1 MPAEHDRSTIVVPL
15 EPVGGEPS
23 ASEDPRGPTRPRRR
37 WWLVV
42 ALVVV
47 LGAAAVVV
55 NLQAGSDPLTDDA
68 ETADDDSEP
77 DADGALPDRAEMPE
91 VEAADSVPASQPDP
105 DPADNEPADP
115 GAGAELSEAFGE
127 PEHPVSGVEP
137 YIPSRVRPA
146 ELGPP
151 AEVCLGTLP
160 AYRVQLPLRF
170 ASTKPDGI
178 DHVSWSPDCRRMVFR
193 IGATLWTADGDGT
206 GDMPFLTAQHGLSDP
221 VWSPDGK
228 WIAFSQNTTV
238 DGERASQ
245 IFIVKPSGLG
255 LTEVTWG
262 GLVLD
267 REPAWSPDGTRF
279 AFSRRAR
286 AADGDGVDSID
297 QHLVMVELATDL
309 DWIVSVG
316 DGRPGTVHGGRQ
328 WELVAGG
335 EHESWPA
342 WSPDGESITYRSGDE
357 LILLRLDDL
366 SQYVLLDD
374 VVGTRGAWSPDGSRL
389 AAWREWS
396 ADSATIVVSDLPG
409 QYPGDQHVISLGG
422 LEQASPT
429 EAPTLQWSADG
440 RRLFFYASDSPGSHW
455 AYSIVVPEP
464 ARPPE
469 YWAALATVENVL
481 QEARYSEI
489 SAQHSVD
496 VEAEFVVR
504 GRAATTAVEAWIAFE
519 RSEPR
524 GIFDAIE
531 NPHSD
536 MPAVTRSDDRNGVW
550 FTCNNL
556 YGELLAQSLQQAD
569 ALAATLMPA
578 LCATG

>member
-1 MPAEHDRSTIVVPL
+1 MVVVPL
-15 EPVGGEPS
+15 ETLDSGPAAGG
-23 ASEDPRGPTRPRRR
+23 DPPPAGRSQRR
-37 WWLVV
+37 WWL
-42 ALVVV
+42 
-47 LGAAAVVV
+47 AAAVVV
-55 NLQAGSDPLTDDA
+55 LLVAAVAVGSQLGSDTSSDDA
-68 ETADDDSEP
+68 ETADDVSEP
-77 DADGALPDRAEMPE
+77 DADGASPDQADMAEVP
-91 VEAADSVPASQPDP
+91 AADSVPASQPDP

-115 GAGAELSEAFGE
+115 GTGGELSEAFGE

-146 ELGPP
+146 DLGPP

-160 AYRVQLPLRF
+160 AYRIQLPLLF
-170 ASTKPDGI
+170 ASSKPDAI

-193 IGATLWTADGDGT
+193 VGAALWTADGDGT

-221 VWSPDGK
+221 AWSPDGE
-228 WIAFSQNTTV
+228 WIAFSQDAIV
-238 DGERASQ
+238 EAERASQ

-279 AFSRRAR
+279 AFSRRAW
-286 AADGDGVDSID
+286 ATDGDGVDSID
-297 QHLVMVELATDL
+297 QRLVMVELATDL

-316 DGRPGTVHGGRQ
+316 DGPSGTVHGGRQ

-342 WSPDGESITYRSGDE
+342 WSPDGESIAYRSGDE

-389 AAWREWS
+389 AAWGEWS
-396 ADSATIVVSDLPG
+396 ADRATIVVSDLPG

-455 AYSIVVPEP
+455 AYSIVVPES

-469 YWAALATVENVL
+469 YWAALATVKDVL
-481 QEARYSEI
+481 EEAGYSEV

-504 GRAATTAVEAWIAFE
+504 GRTATTTVEAWVAFG

-524 GIFDAIE
+524 GIFDAID
-531 NPHSD
+531 NPLSD
-536 MPAVTRSDDRNGVW
+536 MPAITRGESRRGVW
-550 FTCNNL
+550 FTCNNR
-556 YGELLAQSLQQAD
+556 YGELLAHSLQQAD
-569 ALAATLMPA
+569 DLATTLITTLCPA
-578 LCATG
+578 N